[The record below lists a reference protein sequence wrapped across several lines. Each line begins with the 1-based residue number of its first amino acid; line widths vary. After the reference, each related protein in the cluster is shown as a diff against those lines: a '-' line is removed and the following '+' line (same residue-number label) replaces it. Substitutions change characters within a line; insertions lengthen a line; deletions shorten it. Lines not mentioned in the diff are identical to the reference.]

1 MPKLKLQVSEHQI
14 AMLQHQVE
22 VQLGRPLRDI
32 SDARVLSEALA
43 ASIGQ
48 SLSVSTIYRTL
59 INNSNKTQPYRNTL
73 TILANY
79 CGYPSW
85 DVFVDAYHTAISPE
99 SAEQPASRD
108 LLQINLSLG
117 YTDALRAYL
126 MQFDHNTPAKLRYQL
141 GYSLYVGM
149 KSLDES
155 LAKTIFQELTPIYA
169 FRRLF
174 FEMYADPDFTIA
186 GYEFGLRQFLL
197 GVQPYRSLDDLREY
211 LFATVL
217 LYRHYHRTES
227 DDMQTTGIQLYENLL
242 LPEKIDRDPTFHWPY
257 NRYCAYRLWYIEYT
271 ENPEAAYAYFRTSM
285 EQIKHN
291 LSRWDYE
298 ERKIVLHIWNDA
310 IVHAHTL
317 TPLHQQE
324 LFHQFRDFIK
334 LPDDSEPGTFVNLDY
349 LNPNLSHTV
358 NRIHPSS

>member
-14 AMLQHQVE
+14 AMLRHKVE
-22 VQLGRPLRDI
+22 SQLGRPLRDI
-32 SDARVLSEALA
+32 SDARILSEALA
-43 ASIGQ
+43 TSIGQ

-59 INNSNKTQPYRNTL
+59 INKSNKTQPYRNTL
-73 TILANY
+73 TILAAY

-85 DVFVDAYHTAISPE
+85 DVFVEAYHHTVPTQLTDDSTT
-99 SAEQPASRD
+99 RD
-108 LLQINLSLG
+108 LIQINLALG
-117 YTDALRAYL
+117 HTDALRAYL
-126 MQFDHNTPAKLRYQL
+126 AQFDHTTPAKVRYQL
-141 GYSLYVGM
+141 GYSLYTGM
-149 KSLDES
+149 KPLDES
-155 LAKTIFQELTPIYA
+155 LTKTIFQELTPIYA

-227 DDMQTTGIQLYENLL
+227 DDMQTIGNELYESLL

-257 NRYCAYRLWYIEYT
+257 NRYCAYRLWHIEY
-271 ENPEAAYAYFRTSM
+271 NGSAVAAHAYFRNQM
-285 EQIKHN
+285 EKIKHSIS
-291 LSRWDYE
+291 LWDYE
-298 ERKIVLHIWNDA
+298 ERKIVLHIWNDT

-324 LFHQFRDFIK
+324 LFHQFRDFIQ
-334 LPDDSEPGTFVNLDY
+334 LPNDSEPGTFVNLDY

-358 NRIHPSS
+358 NRIYPSS